1 MSCARH
7 HSSLSAGGIDFAANL
22 LARSAL
28 RWRPCRTL
36 ADLRAKRAGGD
47 GGADSKYGC
56 KDTVS
61 MAVTPDS
68 SSRKRL
74 AIFRIGIGKTARLTA
89 LAPRTSARDGRA
101 AFPRAKA
108 QPEPAGARTNRER
121 QDGAED
127 SVDGQHYGE
136 EHQTTLARG
145 DWPDHRADDQIE
157 QPEQESQGESVPATY
172 GKGVDGLGDTSDDED
187 LGKRTLQD
195 VIQITICPSVC
206 PWRAQ
211 AEPPSHRGWLAAPPL
226 GLGETEQWHSS
237 AGSCGDAAQGAHF
250 SQRT

>member
-1 MSCARH
+1 
-7 HSSLSAGGIDFAANL
+7 
-22 LARSAL
+22 
-28 RWRPCRTL
+28 
-36 ADLRAKRAGGD
+36 
-47 GGADSKYGC
+47 
-56 KDTVS
+56 

-108 QPEPAGARTNRER
+108 QPEPAGARANRER
-121 QDGAED
+121 QDGAEG
-127 SVDGQHYGE
+127 SVDGQHHGE

-145 DWPDHRADDQIE
+145 NWPDHHADDQIE

-211 AEPPSHRGWLAAPPL
+211 AEPPPHRGGWLHRRWASEKL
-226 GLGETEQWHSS
+226 SNGIVRQVH
-237 AGSCGDAAQGAHF
+237 AGTPRKAHTSPNARDTDDREPAGGADRLRTLCSTSLNFGHVAEWGDTPGGGRQGH
-250 SQRT
+250 